1 MAHSALWP
9 SASGSPPR
17 RAARSSNVKATRD
30 DWLDLALSVLALE
43 GVDHVA
49 VLNLSER
56 LGVSRSSFYWYFK
69 NRDELL
75 GALLD
80 RWDELNTRSI
90 VAQAEAPATTVNEA
104 VCNVFRCWINPTI
117 FSPRLDSAVREWAR
131 RSAHVRKALDRSD
144 RVRTEA
150 MKALFVRFGYEDG
163 DAFVRARVLYYM
175 QIGYYALDLR
185 EPIETRLHL
194 TPHYLKAFTGVD
206 PDQVEIDAFRAY
218 ALSHAHLPDFEP
230 SRGRS

>member
-1 MAHSALWP
+1 MANSALSP
-9 SASGSPPR
+9 LASGWAPQRPAQSG
-17 RAARSSNVKATRD
+17 NVKATRD
-30 DWLDLALSVLALE
+30 DWLDLALSALAVE
-43 GVDHVA
+43 GVAHVT

-75 GALLD
+75 DALLD
-80 RWDELNTRSI
+80 RWDQLNTRSI
-90 VAQAEAPATTVNEA
+90 AAQAEEPAASVNEA
-104 VCNVFRCWINPTI
+104 VCNVFRCWVSPAI
-117 FSPRLDSAVREWAR
+117 FSPRLDFAVREWAR

-150 MKALFVRFGYEDG
+150 LKALFVRFGYEDG

-175 QIGYYALDLR
+175 QIGYYALDIR
-185 EPIETRLHL
+185 EPMEARLKL

-206 PDQVEIDAFRAY
+206 PRGAEIDAFRAY
-218 ALSHAHLPDFEP
+218 ALGHAHIPDFKSP
-230 SRGRS
+230 RGRP

>member
-1 MAHSALWP
+1 VANSALWP
-9 SASGSPPR
+9 SGSSSLPPR
-17 RAARSSNVKATRD
+17 TVQSSNVKVTRG
-30 DWLDLALSVLALE
+30 DWLDVALSALAIE
-43 GVDHVA
+43 GVDHVT
-49 VLNLSER
+49 VLALSER

-80 RWDELNTRSI
+80 RWDELHTCSI

-117 FSPRLDSAVREWAR
+117 FSPRLDFAVREWAR

-150 MKALFVRFGYEDG
+150 IKALFVRFGYEDE

-185 EPIETRLHL
+185 EPIETRLNL

-206 PDQVEIDAFRAY
+206 PNPAEIGAFCAY
-218 ALSHAHLPDFEP
+218 AMDHAHLQDFEP
-230 SRGRS
+230 SRVRS